1 MAQKRDEWDA
11 IMRNQME
18 LKEPPPRDLNF
29 LNKDN
34 KPSSEEQQAHNT
46 NNNKDTTTTTKTPS
60 SPLAGSPL
68 HKRPRRDHHT
78 SHNQQHH
85 TYNNTHNPQHHHHHV
100 RFAKEKVVVHHPHHQ
115 DEEEGENPSNEGIV
129 TEAVDGLFRKM
140 EEARKTLESTRDATK
155 AVHLCALIRECASA
169 IKALK
174 ELQ

>member
-1 MAQKRDEWDA
+1 MQVNQEDKEESDDEDEEEDKEKSLMAKKRDEWDA

-68 HKRPRRDHHT
+68 HKRPRRD
-78 SHNQQHH
+78 
-85 TYNNTHNPQHHHHHV
+85 
-100 RFAKEKVVVHHPHHQ
+100 
-115 DEEEGENPSNEGIV
+115 
-129 TEAVDGLFRKM
+129 RK
-140 EEARKTLESTRDATK
+140 STRLNSSHT
-155 AVHLCALIRECASA
+155 
-169 IKALK
+169 
-174 ELQ
+174 